1 MSGRPNTLWIYTK
14 HLLERYARSGRW
26 WALVVAF
33 YISMLIVV
41 YPTFVESGTFDLD
54 RFPKFM
60 VEAFDI
66 PDMTQPTV
74 FLEQQVF
81 GNLPLIL
88 PFFLIMAFAGA
99 IAGAEDRGALDILMT
114 NPIPRRNVILAHWI
128 AVATVLLGIVLFVGA
143 AMWTVAQIMSLDFT
157 AGAALRGVLN
167 LLPICLAFGTLALAL
182 SAKMRNSGAVIGSVF
197 AFIFLMYLMEIL
209 SNLVP
214 SLDWLGSLS
223 VFHYYGNAMTEGF
236 PWGSAMGLSAIIIA
250 LLVVAVRLFEK
261 RDIYT

>member
-1 MSGRPNTLWIYTK
+1 MTRRPNTLRIYTR
-14 HLLERYARSGRW
+14 HLLGRYGRTGIW
-26 WALVVAF
+26 WALVIAF
-33 YISMLIVV
+33 YISMLLVV

-54 RFPKFM
+54 RFPDFM

-99 IAGAEDRGALDILMT
+99 IAGAEDRGALDILLG
-114 NPIPRRNVILAHWI
+114 NPIPRRNVVLSHWI
-128 AVATVLLGIVLFVGA
+128 AVTVVLAGILTFVGVV
-143 AMWTVAQIMSLDFT
+143 MWTVAQIMDLDLT
-157 AGAALRGVLN
+157 IGASFRGMVN
-167 LLPICLAFGTLALAL
+167 LMPICLTFGTLALAL
-182 SAKMRNSGAVIGSVF
+182 SAKMRNSGAVIGTVF
-197 AFIFLMYLMEIL
+197 ALIFLMYLMEIL

-223 VFHYYGNAMTEGF
+223 IFHYYGNAMTEGF
-236 PWGSAMGLSAIIIA
+236 PWASAAGLTAI
-250 LLVVAVRLFEK
+250 VAVLLAIAVRVFEK